1 MQEGSKARQ
10 QGRKER
16 RRKEEGKKE
25 GKEGGGRDLIYCT
38 GNSSSD
44 YKR

>member
-1 MQEGSKARQ
+1 MECRKAVRQGSKE
-10 QGRKER
+10 G
-16 RRKEEGKKE
+16 RKEEGKKE